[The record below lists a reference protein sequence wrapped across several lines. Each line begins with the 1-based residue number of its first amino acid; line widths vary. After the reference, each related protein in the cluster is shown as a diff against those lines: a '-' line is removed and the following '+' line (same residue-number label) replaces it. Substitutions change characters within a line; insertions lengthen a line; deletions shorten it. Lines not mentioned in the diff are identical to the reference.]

1 MVVRQCVWLQEP
13 ALLLQ
18 QKVTDEGRRC
28 SLLPLLLQQESLP
41 EALLRHYCAA
51 ERWLRAAG
59 TEPATLQATAMMID
73 VVTDQ
78 LHGCDSQLWWEQAAD
93 GLTAASFKAVLAAL
107 HDAVASAALEIL
119 ASGGTSESAPGRA
132 CSAALRTWRLE

>member
-1 MVVRQCVWLQEP
+1 MVVRPWWLQEP